1 MAEVYT
7 VTVPSLNATV
17 RVKGAADEDH
27 ARRVAY
33 RRYVQHTGAL
43 LAWFFDDMGLDLPPE
58 WADAEVTRG

>member
-1 MAEVYT
+1 MGSIYT

-17 RVKGAADEDH
+17 CVKGAEDEDH

-43 LAWFFDDMGLDLPPE
+43 LAWFFDDMGLDMPEE
-58 WADAEVTRG
+58 WASAQVTRG